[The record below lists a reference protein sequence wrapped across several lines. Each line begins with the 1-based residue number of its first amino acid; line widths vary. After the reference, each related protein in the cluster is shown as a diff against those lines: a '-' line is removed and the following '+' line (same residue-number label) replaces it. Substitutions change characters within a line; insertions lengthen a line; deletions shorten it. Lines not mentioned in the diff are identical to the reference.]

1 MLFVNLLLSQLGSV
15 LAILHATTSTRYGR
29 VHELAIVFA
38 GIGAAATASSA
49 RPMRVLA
56 AAAASGLA
64 TTPSLAGHA
73 LDPGEPQALSFAA
86 DLVHVWAAAVW
97 LGGLLAL
104 VLSLWEMRRVVRSAR
119 PAASPRARARERLS
133 ALVARRFSRVALAAV
148 LLIAASGLARA
159 LAELTSV
166 QQLWQLSYGRAILV
180 KTGLLLALLVLAW
193 INRFRLVPRL
203 AAGRS
208 TRPKDSWEAPRS
220 RSSHCCWWCW
230 ARLPC
235 SRIFAREERSAT
247 ARRRQL

>member
-104 VLSLWEMRRVVRSAR
+104 VLSLWEMRRVVPS
-119 PAASPRARARERLS
+119 ARERLS

>member
-1 MLFVNLLLSQLGSV
+1 VLFVNLLLSQLGSV

-104 VLSLWEMRRVVRSAR
+104 VLSLWEMRRVVPS
-119 PAASPRARARERLS
+119 ARERLS